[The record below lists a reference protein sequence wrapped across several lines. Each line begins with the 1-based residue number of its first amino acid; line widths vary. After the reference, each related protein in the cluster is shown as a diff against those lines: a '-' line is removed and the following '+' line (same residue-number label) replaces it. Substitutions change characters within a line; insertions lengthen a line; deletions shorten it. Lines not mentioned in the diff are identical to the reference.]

1 MERGVRVWAVAVAV
15 AVGQGLEAEQG
26 GDVGRDRALGPEPE
40 RIGLGLFKVLFID
53 FALERENVLF
63 ECFLFVV

>member
-40 RIGLGLFKVLFID
+40 RIGLCLFEVLLAN
-53 FALERENVLF
+53 FALEREDVLF
-63 ECFLFVV
+63 ECLLFVV